1 MKRMETDCVS
11 KGDKIMVRIKYLF
24 QTDYITGVIISDSLF
39 PEPHGSY
46 IIFVDANCR
55 HKVNNLKYKRC
66 PVEDIVCVVHKK
78 EERKV
83 DKIERK
89 ILEKF
94 KHDGVELMCVKAQ
107 KENSCNGCWYKKDE
121 KSPCM
126 IDRKVAGECIG
137 KYRSD
142 WNDVIFM
149 LVYPIPRN
157 KPNTNYYLIEICSP
171 TPNESYRINKIV
183 VSENP
188 LTREEILTKINLPYD
203 YITKIE
209 ILEDA
214 NGK

>member
-1 MKRMETDCVS
+1 MRKMEIDCIS
-11 KGDKIMVRIKYLF
+11 KGDRIMVRVEYLF
-24 QTDYITGVIISDSLF
+24 MIDYISGEVISESMF
-39 PEPHGSY
+39 PVPHGSY
-46 IIFVDANCR
+46 IILIDADCR

-66 PVEDIVCVVHKK
+66 PVEDIACVLKKK
-78 EERKV
+78 EEKKV
-83 DKIERK
+83 EKIERK
-89 ILEKF
+89 ILETF
-94 KHDGVELMCVKAQ
+94 KHNGVELMCIKAQ
-107 KENSCNGCWYKKDE
+107 KPNSCNGCWYKKDE

-149 LVYPIPRN
+149 LVYPIPKN

-171 TPNESYRINKIV
+171 TPNESYRVNKIV
-183 VSENP
+183 VSEKP
-188 LTREEILTKINLPYD
+188 LTREEIIKEVNLPSD

-214 NGK
+214 HGK